1 VEAKART
8 REKGLALVLVLSLI
22 GVIISML
29 AEVLFESEVVS
40 RASVGERDRAK
51 AEMAAITG
59 AQLALFF
66 VDLDS
71 RIKALKASTSIP
83 DGLKAGIDALIGGFE
98 AQMGGRSIAQIL
110 NDFPIGSQG
119 FESIESLTQLNL
131 SKLADEK
138 LIKALSAVPGYF
150 VVNVS
155 DESIKLNLNFLADR
169 SLSKH
174 MQAALVR
181 LFSTTREKDFLLNF
195 GIEPERLASNML
207 DYIDSDNKDS
217 LESSDESGPYL
228 QAKFSHLPKN
238 GPLESLEELRRIP
251 GFHIDEVYDVFS
263 PYFTVWPMQADQQQ
277 WNIDKAP
284 NELVAALTTPP
295 NNEVNDPLMDSLEDR
310 LAAGDTFGK
319 SKEPIRDFKQFLSDG
334 GITDKTTEELL
345 RWLAGFES
353 KVYKITVRGVS
364 NQVERVYELV
374 AIYEEV
380 DLSPTKNEVPS
391 GNGDG
396 NQPPPS
402 ASPTPAPGT
411 PNNESA
417 DKKKQSAPKQGKIRV
432 VYQRFW

>member
-1 VEAKART
+1 MAPRSKKSEQ
-8 REKGLALVLVLSLI
+8 GLALVLVLSLI
-22 GVIISML
+22 GVILSML

-40 RASVGERDRAK
+40 RAAVGERDRAK
-51 AEMAAITG
+51 AEMAAVTG

-71 RIKALKASTSIP
+71 RIKALKANKNIP
-83 DGLKAGIDALIGGFE
+83 EAAKVGMDAMLKAFE

-119 FESIESLTQLNL
+119 FESIESFSQLNL

-138 LIKALSAVPGYF
+138 LIAALSAVPGYF

-155 DESIKLNLNFLADR
+155 DESLKLNLNFLADR

-174 MQAALVR
+174 MKNALVR
-181 LFSTTREKDFLLNF
+181 LFSTTKEKEFLQVF
-195 GIEPERLASNML
+195 GLDPERLASNML

-217 LESSDESGPYL
+217 AESSDESGPYL

-251 GFHIDEVYDVFS
+251 GFHIDEVYDVFT

-295 NNEVNDPLMDSLEDR
+295 ENEVNDPLMDRLEDR
-310 LAAGDTFGK
+310 LANGDTFGK
-319 SKEPIRDFKQFLSDG
+319 SKNPVRDFKQFLSEG
-334 GITDKTTEELL
+334 GITDKTTEEIL
-345 RWLAGFES
+345 RWVAGFES

-374 AIYEEV
+374 AVYEEE
-380 DLSPTKNEVPS
+380 DLAPTKKENPPDANSDE
-391 GNGDG
+391 N
-396 NQPPPS
+396 NPPPS
-402 ASPTPAPGT
+402 ATPTPTPGDNST
-411 PNNESA
+411 NDTQKKTSA
-417 DKKKQSAPKQGKIRV
+417 KKGKIRV

>member
-1 VEAKART
+1 MAAKSRGS
-8 REKGLALVLVLSLI
+8 ESGLALVLVLSLI
-22 GVIISML
+22 GVILSML

-40 RASVGERDRAK
+40 RAAVGERDRAK
-51 AEMAAITG
+51 AEMAAVTG

-71 RIKALKASTSIP
+71 RIRALQANKNIP
-83 DGLKAGIDALIGGFE
+83 EAAKAGMDAMLTAFE

-119 FESIESLTQLNL
+119 FESIESFAQLNL

-138 LIKALSAVPGYF
+138 LIAALSSVPGYF

-155 DESIKLNLNFLADR
+155 DESLKLNLNFLADR
-169 SLSKH
+169 SLSDH
-174 MQAALVR
+174 MKNALIR
-181 LFSTTREKDFLLNF
+181 IFSTTREKDFLQNF
-195 GIEPERLASNML
+195 GLEPERLASNML

-217 LESSDESGPYL
+217 IQSSDESGPYL

-284 NELVAALTTPP
+284 NELVAALTTLPES
-295 NNEVNDPLMDSLEDR
+295 EVNDPLMDRLEDR
-310 LAAGDTFGK
+310 LANGDTFGN
-319 SKEPIRDFKQFLSDG
+319 SKNPVRDFKQFLSEG
-334 GITDKTTEELL
+334 GITDKTTEEIL
-345 RWLAGFES
+345 RWVAGFES

-364 NQVERVYELV
+364 NQVERMYELV
-374 AIYEEV
+374 AVYEEE
-380 DLSPTKNEVPS
+380 DLTPTAKKDSSGVNSNET
-391 GNGDG
+391 N
-396 NQPPPS
+396 PPPNSKSNTPPGDKGANEGEKKSS
-402 ASPTPAPGT
+402 A
-411 PNNESA
+411 
-417 DKKKQSAPKQGKIRV
+417 KKGKIRV